1 MTFWHFFSVLKLSNL
16 GFCSQNVEPDLLH
29 SRPRTGQKRTGRV
42 FEGIFG
48 QLESYAVRQYK
59 ICPLAVKSWY
69 FFSPPTLE
77 RKNSKLGGGFVVKM
91 SNLTFFTPVRV
102 QVKKRTGMVFEGI
115 FGQLES

>member
-42 FEGIFG
+42 SEGIFG
-48 QLESYAVRQYK
+48 QLESYAVRRYK

-69 FFSPPTLE
+69 FFSLPTLGG
-77 RKNSKLGGGFVVKM
+77 KTSKLGGVCDK
-91 SNLTFFTPVRV
+91 NV
-102 QVKKRTGMVFEGI
+102 QSDLFHSRPRPGQKTYRYGI
-115 FGQLES
+115 RGHFWTA